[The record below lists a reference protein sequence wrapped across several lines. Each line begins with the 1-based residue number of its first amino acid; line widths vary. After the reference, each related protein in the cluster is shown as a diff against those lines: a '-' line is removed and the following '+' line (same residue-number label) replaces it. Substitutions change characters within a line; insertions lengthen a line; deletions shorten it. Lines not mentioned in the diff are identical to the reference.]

1 VTSPQGLEP
10 QSEKPGR
17 DWAAKPER
25 FRYEV
30 IPDAPRHWITRRG
43 NQARKTVVYNLT
55 MTAEPKGRPKGP
67 WTQEE
72 SDRNERVAKIRV
84 QHDRA
89 RGVSANLED
98 VVVLTRFANRFAEA
112 FKDTRRA

>member
-1 VTSPQGLEP
+1 M
-10 QSEKPGR
+10 
-17 DWAAKPER
+17 AAKPK
-25 FRYEV
+25 
-30 IPDAPRHWITRRG
+30 A
-43 NQARKTVVYNLT
+43 
-55 MTAEPKGRPKGP
+55 RPKGP

-72 SDRNERVAKIRV
+72 IDRNERVAKIRV

-112 FKDTRRA
+112 FRDARRA